1 MASVCP
7 GNSPPG
13 PCAKTGV
20 GTTTLSTIA
29 VQSGTARIVIAL
41 LQAGNS
47 VHLKVVEMK
56 PEIGWLGDSFSEA
69 AALQSAQ
76 TEVITKL
83 QSKQSP
89 VEELLRQADQL
100 ITNQQP
106 RAEVY
111 AAMADSLGAAW
122 RDLNR
127 ILEERK
133 LLLDQNYSF
142 QGHFQVALFASIEE
156 VYFISCRILKN
167 MQRSC
172 KRYASK
178 QEAIT
183 CQCSPKI

>member
-1 MASVCP
+1 MTQCTVVVVSEVMTSTMTSLEP
-7 GNSPPG
+7 GQAPPG
-13 PCAKTGV
+13 PGQKTGV

-29 VQSGTARIVIAL
+29 VQAGAARIVIAL
-41 LQAGNS
+41 LQAGTNIQ
-47 VHLKVVEMK
+47 LRVVEMI

-69 AALQSAQ
+69 AELQRAQ
-76 TEVITKL
+76 VEVINKL

-111 AAMADSLGAAW
+111 AAMAESLGAAW

-133 LLLDQNYSF
+133 LLLDKNYSF
-142 QGHFQVALFASIEE
+142 QGHFQV
-156 VYFISCRILKN
+156 SCF
-167 MQRSC
+167 S
-172 KRYASK
+172 
-178 QEAIT
+178 
-183 CQCSPKI
+183 

>member
-1 MASVCP
+1 MTQCTVVVVAEVMTSTMTSLVP
-7 GNSPPG
+7 GQAPPG
-13 PCAKTGV
+13 PGQKTGV

-29 VQSGTARIVIAL
+29 VQAGAARIVIAL
-41 LQAGNS
+41 LQAGTNIQ
-47 VHLKVVEMK
+47 LRVVEMI

-69 AALQSAQ
+69 AELQRAQ
-76 TEVITKL
+76 VEVINKL

-111 AAMADSLGAAW
+111 AAMAESLGAAW

-133 LLLDQNYSF
+133 LLLDKNYSF
-142 QGHFQVALFASIEE
+142 QGHFQV
-156 VYFISCRILKN
+156 SCF
-167 MQRSC
+167 S
-172 KRYASK
+172 
-178 QEAIT
+178 
-183 CQCSPKI
+183 

>member
-1 MASVCP
+1 MTSTMTSLVP
-7 GNSPPG
+7 GQTPPG
-13 PCAKTGV
+13 PGQKTGV

-29 VQSGTARIVIAL
+29 VQAGAARIVIAL
-41 LQAGNS
+41 LQAGTNIQ
-47 VHLKVVEMK
+47 LRVVEMI

-69 AALQSAQ
+69 AELQRAQ
-76 TEVITKL
+76 VEVINKL

-111 AAMADSLGAAW
+111 AAMAESLGAAW

-133 LLLDQNYSF
+133 LLLDKNYSF
-142 QGHFQVALFASIEE
+142 QGHFQV
-156 VYFISCRILKN
+156 SCF
-167 MQRSC
+167 S
-172 KRYASK
+172 
-178 QEAIT
+178 
-183 CQCSPKI
+183 

>member
-1 MASVCP
+1 MFCFRVMSSTMASMSPATV
-7 GNSPPG
+7 PPG
-13 PCAKTGV
+13 PSPKTGV

-29 VQSGTARIVIAL
+29 VQSGSARIVIAL
-41 LQAGNS
+41 LQAG
-47 VHLKVVEMK
+47 HHMQLRVVEME

-69 AALQSAQ
+69 AELQKAQ
-76 TEVITKL
+76 VEVINKL

-111 AAMADSLGAAW
+111 AAMAESLGLAW

-133 LLLDQNYSF
+133 LLLDRNYSF
-142 QGHFQVALFASIEE
+142 QGHYQVFDCDVCPLLFLI
-156 VYFISCRILKN
+156 
-167 MQRSC
+167 
-172 KRYASK
+172 
-178 QEAIT
+178 
-183 CQCSPKI
+183 P

>member
-1 MASVCP
+1 MKQCTVVVVAEVMTSTMTSLVP
-7 GNSPPG
+7 GQAPPG
-13 PCAKTGV
+13 PGQKTGV

-29 VQSGTARIVIAL
+29 VQAGAARIVIAL
-41 LQAGNS
+41 LQAGTNIQ
-47 VHLKVVEMK
+47 LRVVEMI

-69 AALQSAQ
+69 AELQRAQ
-76 TEVITKL
+76 VEVINKL

-111 AAMADSLGAAW
+111 AAMAESLGAAW

-133 LLLDQNYSF
+133 LLLDKNYSF
-142 QGHFQVALFASIEE
+142 QGHFQV
-156 VYFISCRILKN
+156 SCF
-167 MQRSC
+167 S
-172 KRYASK
+172 
-178 QEAIT
+178 
-183 CQCSPKI
+183 

>member
-1 MASVCP
+1 MTQCTVVVVSEVMTSTMTSLVP
-7 GNSPPG
+7 GQAPPG
-13 PCAKTGV
+13 PGQKTGV

-29 VQSGTARIVIAL
+29 VQAGAARIVIAL
-41 LQAGNS
+41 LQAGTNIQ
-47 VHLKVVEMK
+47 LRVVEMI

-69 AALQSAQ
+69 AELQRAQ
-76 TEVITKL
+76 VEVINKL

-111 AAMADSLGAAW
+111 AAMAESLGAAW

-133 LLLDQNYSF
+133 LLLDKNYSF
-142 QGHFQVALFASIEE
+142 QGHFQV
-156 VYFISCRILKN
+156 SCF
-167 MQRSC
+167 S
-172 KRYASK
+172 
-178 QEAIT
+178 
-183 CQCSPKI
+183 

>member
-1 MASVCP
+1 MTQCRVVVVAEVMTSTMTSLVP
-7 GNSPPG
+7 GQAPPG
-13 PCAKTGV
+13 PAQKTGV

-29 VQSGTARIVIAL
+29 VQAGAARIVIAL
-41 LQAGNS
+41 LQAGTNIQ
-47 VHLKVVEMK
+47 LRVVEMI

-69 AALQSAQ
+69 AELQRAQ
-76 TEVITKL
+76 VEVINKL

-111 AAMADSLGAAW
+111 AAMAESLGAAW

-133 LLLDQNYSF
+133 LLLDKNYSF
-142 QGHFQVALFASIEE
+142 QGHFQV
-156 VYFISCRILKN
+156 SCF
-167 MQRSC
+167 
-172 KRYASK
+172 
-178 QEAIT
+178 
-183 CQCSPKI
+183 P